1 MNAIASTNC
10 PFDTSHCTLDAV
22 SVNTFVVP
30 SIVGSSGWFPWV
42 VVWFPARNASTPALC
57 IVAIISALIPV
68 VACSRSPSAVAPAVP
83 SPVPA
88 VTVASMPRSLWP
100 DTVQYAAYVP
110 ASSAGTSRTTV
121 TFGSIVAVS

>member
-30 SIVGSSGWFPWV
+30 SIEGSNSWFPWV

-57 IVAIISALIPV
+57 IDAIISALIAVDPGR
-68 VACSRSPSAVAPAVP
+68 RSSTRWLRRRRLLP
-83 SPVPA
+83 SPP
-88 VTVASMPRSLWP
+88 
-100 DTVQYAAYVP
+100 
-110 ASSAGTSRTTV
+110 
-121 TFGSIVAVS
+121 

>member
-30 SIVGSSGWFPWV
+30 SIVGSNSWFPWV

-57 IVAIISALIPV
+57 IVAIISALIP
-68 VACSRSPSAVAPAVP
+68 AEPGPRNPRRRWRPRFRRRSRP
-83 SPVPA
+83 
-88 VTVASMPRSLWP
+88 
-100 DTVQYAAYVP
+100 
-110 ASSAGTSRTTV
+110 
-121 TFGSIVAVS
+121 